1 MFRIAICDEMQPQ
14 AAELARQ
21 LQSLAGEIPLEC
33 EVEIFHSFRQLQK
46 ALAENIYRMLILE
59 TWVGGVSGIDFG
71 RHLRMTDGETDIV
84 FCTADAE
91 SALAA
96 YAVFPSG
103 YLIKPA
109 DRKQLRDVFRR
120 VADKYRQ
127 KPSIVLRGIDGGEHI
142 VSVEDIL
149 YIEVFG
155 TELDVHC
162 TDGVLKCTGALNEA
176 GSLLS
181 STDFYRCH
189 RSFIVNLRHAVGI
202 ERYQFMMGNGDAVA
216 VAKNRYTDIKS
227 MFEAYVGVGS
237 AAAGVPAEAAE

>member
-1 MFRIAICDEMQPQ
+1 MFRIAICDEMQSQ

-21 LQSLAGEIPLEC
+21 LQSLAGEISLEC
-33 EVEIFHSFRQLQK
+33 EVDIFHSFRQLQK
-46 ALAENIYRMLILE
+46 ALGENIYRMLILE
-59 TWVGGVSGIDFG
+59 TQVGGVSGIDFG
-71 RHLRMTDGETDIV
+71 RHLRMTDSETDIV
-84 FCTADAE
+84 FCTEDAE

-96 YAVFPSG
+96 YAVYPSG
-103 YLIKPA
+103 YLIKPV
-109 DRKQLRDVFRR
+109 DRKQLRDVLRH

-142 VSVEDIL
+142 ISVADIL

-162 TDGVLKCTGALNEA
+162 ADGVVMCAGALNEA

-181 STDFYRCH
+181 SADFYRCH

-202 ERYQFMMGNGDAVA
+202 ERYQFRMRNGDAVA
-216 VAKNRYTDIKS
+216 VAKNRYADIKA
-227 MFEAYVGVGS
+227 MFEVYAGVGGGS
-237 AAAGVPAEAAE
+237 AAVPAGAAE